1 MCTNMAGRYSQ
12 ITCVCVHHMVEW
24 HIWHICKN
32 VIKTYVRH
40 VSWSH
45 VHPGW
50 KSDQIKATPNT
61 LITLRTPGAKM
72 PPDHTWS
79 SDHNTCTRGKNVIR
93 PNMYMCSD
101 TIPTM
106 NSKGGFG
113 KNEWRATS
121 ITNFAGCSSL
131 PWWWWWWWS
140 SWWWWWRWWWYHH
153 DDILTS

>member
-72 PPDHTWS
+72 PPDHMGS
-79 SDHNTCTRGKNVIR
+79 SDHTCTGGQKCDQTNYVHVLWHNTHHEQQRGFWKKWMKGNIDNKFCRLFELAMMMMVAVKVTMMMVVVVI
-93 PNMYMCSD
+93 
-101 TIPTM
+101 
-106 NSKGGFG
+106 
-113 KNEWRATS
+113 
-121 ITNFAGCSSL
+121 SS
-131 PWWWWWWWS
+131 
-140 SWWWWWRWWWYHH
+140 RWYP
-153 DDILTS
+153 D